1 MDAAECRLDVP
12 GDSDS
17 MARTLGPE
25 YFILSKKDIKRA
37 DTENVRECFGYDDD
51 PFAEKEIYS
60 FLELASAFIW
70 ALPDPTATS
79 EYIGPCA
86 DMKVQQPLV
95 CFKVGYEIFAV
106 DAQTKLP
113 LIYIFGDG
121 HRREYFSDYRQLFG
135 ARIPFTVTDDEGD
148 VVHILSIVADDVTD
162 FMFSS
167 EAYCNQG
174 AYVPAIGQNP
184 ELRLLPHRPTDAPT
198 QMEIT
203 IRLDKDGHVRL
214 QGTNWTGKHSDFAQS
229 FADAL
234 IRAMKLT
241 PPKGNCGP
249 VDSTLHISVDFMKE
263 RIEHNIQH
271 YYIPEPS
278 PH

>member
-1 MDAAECRLDVP
+1 M
-12 GDSDS
+12 G
-17 MARTLGPE
+17 
-25 YFILSKKDIKRA
+25 
-37 DTENVRECFGYDDD
+37 TE
-51 PFAEKEIYS
+51 EK
-60 FLELASAFIW
+60 
-70 ALPDPTATS
+70 
-79 EYIGPCA
+79 
-86 DMKVQQPLV
+86 
-95 CFKVGYEIFAV
+95 
-106 DAQTKLP
+106 
-113 LIYIFGDG
+113 
-121 HRREYFSDYRQLFG
+121 YFSDYRQLFG